1 MRIAKWLIEGGKALI
16 ELGDHFSMQEARL
29 DALGARR
36 EPPKEK
42 GEYDESIVDALIASR
57 AESTDEDWLRSGG
70 RRDQEC
76 VRYGVT
82 REQVAGILAAG
93 TKREKKNGN
102 GNTVPAPTIPVS
114 APTSIAVSTPPAQK
128 PVEKNMRNMFDAKE
142 WGFVPIEKGGSSNQI
157 PAKPFR
163 EITEYDKGLVILVYA
178 SCVEHK
184 KDWNDLRHQLCCV
197 RRLTAQQ
204 VAGIIAVH
212 HRIGKKIRAPV
223 AQA

>member
-16 ELGDHFSMQEARL
+16 ELGDHFSMQKARL
-29 DALGARR
+29 DSLGARR

-42 GEYDESIVDALIASR
+42 GEYTELVIDALIASR
-57 AESTDEDWLRSGG
+57 AESTDEDWLRPGG
-70 RRDQEC
+70 CRDQEC
-76 VRYGVT
+76 VRYGIS

-102 GNTVPAPTIPVS
+102 GNAVSVPTTSVS
-114 APTSIAVSTPPAQK
+114 APTSIEISTPSVK
-128 PVEKNMRNMFDAKE
+128 ENVHNMFDAKE
-142 WGFVPIEKGGSSNQI
+142 WGFVPIEKGGSSDQI

-163 EITEYDKGLVILVYA
+163 EITEHDKGLVILVYT